1 MIYPCV
7 LSRPTTQPTN
17 HAPTFR
23 QQDFTPET
31 VREKRVIQSLSD
43 FFGF

>member
-1 MIYPCV
+1 MIPAHV
-7 LSRPTTQPTN
+7 ETDDSTHQSLPP
-17 HAPTFR
+17 PFR